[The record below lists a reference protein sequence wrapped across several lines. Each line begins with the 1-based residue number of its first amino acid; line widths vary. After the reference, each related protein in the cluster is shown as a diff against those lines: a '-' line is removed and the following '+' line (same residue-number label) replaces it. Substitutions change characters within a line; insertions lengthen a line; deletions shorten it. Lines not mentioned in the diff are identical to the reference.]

1 MKINHLGKIKE
12 IIMLP
17 LQNIFCQLGICLYD
31 EYGKY
36 KSFVD
41 IINDLSK
48 VWNTLT
54 EKQKELFANIFK
66 ENENEK

>member
-1 MKINHLGKIKE
+1 
-12 IIMLP
+12 MLP
-17 LQNIFCQLGICLYD
+17 LQDIFCQLGICLYD
-31 EYGKY
+31 EYGKC